1 MSDFLLEIYGEEI
14 PSSTQ
19 SLIENQF
26 EELFKTLFS
35 NFEINFSDIQTFSTS
50 RRVTIFVKELSKST
64 KSQKIEI
71 RGPQIN
77 ANEKAIKGF
86 LKSNNLNNIKLLEKK
101 EINSK
106 VYYFFKK
113 NIKGKKVF
121 DLLKLE
127 VPKILRSIKWKKS
140 MRWGEKNDRWIR
152 PIKNILCLFDKKII
166 KFEFAGYISNNFTY
180 GNYHYSEK
188 KIKCEDFLSYKKKL
202 KENYVILERSLRQN
216 EIVKKVKTFC
226 KKNKLNYF
234 ITPSFLKRVSDAVEH
249 PNIFFGKFSTDF
261 FKLPEF
267 LLTNIMTDKQDY
279 FFFKDQKN
287 KLSDRFGFVAGIN
300 PNEKDNLIIGN
311 QNVLR
316 ARFSDA
322 SFFIDEDKKNKL
334 SERHTSLNEIIFY
347 EQTGSLF
354 DRAIRINSLV
364 KFIYKRFGTEK
375 NDKMFHYL
383 LFSNADLGTE
393 LVKEFPNL
401 QGKVGGYLAMLE
413 DFPKNIC
420 DAFSDQYEYEFPDS
434 YSNFLTFILSI
445 SQKFDSILGY
455 FASKDR
461 ISGAGDPFGIRRSTL
476 SIIKICIE
484 KKIRINFYNLFSL
497 NNELYKKQNI
507 FLKIDYSYLF
517 KFFKKR
523 ISILLGEMGFRQ
535 DLINASINTE
545 FDPYFIFVRLKNMDK
560 LYKSKDGNNFLKA
573 FKRLNSLSEDMKQ
586 NTLNTTLFNKDEE
599 KRLYELLNDLKS
611 NIKKNY
617 DFIFQNSEY
626 QKKLSKTLDNFFDN
640 VVVND
645 ENNKIKINRKI
656 LIYQFRKVLNKEYRF
671 SLLEIK

>member
-1 MSDFLLEIYGEEI
+1 MSDFLLEIYGEDI
-14 PSSTQ
+14 PSSSQT
-19 SLIENQF
+19 LIQNQF
-26 EELFKTLFS
+26 EELFKNLFS
-35 NFEINFSDIQTFSTS
+35 NLEINFRDVQTFSTS

-64 KSQKIEI
+64 KSKKIEI

-77 ANEKAIKGF
+77 ANENAINGF

-101 EINSK
+101 EINGK
-106 VYYFFKK
+106 VYYILKK
-113 NIKGKKVF
+113 NSKGKKVF
-121 DLLKLE
+121 DLLKSE
-127 VPKILRSIKWKKS
+127 VPKILRSIRWTKS
-140 MRWGEKNDRWIR
+140 MRWGENNDRWIR

-166 KFEFAGYISNNFTY
+166 KFEFAGHLSNNFTY

-188 KIKCEDFLSYKKKL
+188 KIKCEDFLNYKKKL
-202 KENYVILERSLRQN
+202 KENYVVLERSLRQN
-216 EIVKKVKTFC
+216 EIIKKIKIFC
-226 KKNKLNYF
+226 RKNKLNYF
-234 ITPSFLKRVSDAVEH
+234 ITPSFLKRVSDSVEH

-287 KLSDRFGFVAGIN
+287 KLSDKFGFVAGIN
-300 PNEKDNLIIGN
+300 PNEQDNLIIGN
-311 QNVLR
+311 QNVLK

-334 SERHTSLNEIIFY
+334 SQRHASLDQIIFY
-347 EQTGSLF
+347 EKTGSLF
-354 DRAIRINSLV
+354 DRAIRIDSLV
-364 KFIYKRFGTEK
+364 KYIYKSFGTEK
-375 NDKMFHYL
+375 NDRMFDYL
-383 LFSNADLGTE
+383 LFSNADLVTE

-401 QGKVGGYLAMLE
+401 QGKVGGYLAKLE
-413 DFPKNIC
+413 NFPKDIC

-455 FASKDR
+455 FASKDHL
-461 ISGAGDPFGIRRSTL
+461 SGAGDPFGIRRSTL

-507 FLKIDYSYLF
+507 SLKIDYSYLLE
-517 KFFKKR
+517 FFKKR

-535 DLINASINTE
+535 DLIKASINTE
-545 FDPYFIFVRLKNMDK
+545 FDPYFIFERLRNMDH
-560 LYKSKDGNNFLKA
+560 LYKSKDGINFLKA
-573 FKRLNSLSEDMKQ
+573 FKRLNSLSEEMEQ
-586 NTLNTTLFNKDEE
+586 NKINTTLFQKDEE
-599 KRLYELLNDLKS
+599 KKLFELLNDLKL

-617 DFIFQNSEY
+617 DFIFQNLEY
-626 QKKLSKTLDNFFDN
+626 QKKLSQTLDNFFDN

-645 ENNKIKINRKI
+645 ENNKTKINRKI
-656 LIYQFRKVLNKEYRF
+656 LINEFRKVLNKEYRF